1 MIFENWSLQTF
12 HLDRA
17 SEFSK
22 LFVNT
27 CFSYQQNTNSEKGIL
42 DQLLQDFNN
51 NKKRCTHLRTTLILE
66 FRIGS

>member
-27 CFSYQQNTNSEKGIL
+27 CFSYQQNTNSEEGIL
-42 DQLLQDFNN
+42 DPLFQDFNN
-51 NKKRCTHLRTTLILE
+51 NKKRCTHLQTTRILE
-66 FRIGS
+66 FRIG